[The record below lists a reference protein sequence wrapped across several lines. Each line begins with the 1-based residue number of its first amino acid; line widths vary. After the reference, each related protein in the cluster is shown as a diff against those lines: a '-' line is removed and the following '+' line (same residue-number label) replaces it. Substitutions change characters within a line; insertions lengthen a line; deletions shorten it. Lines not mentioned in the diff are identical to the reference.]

1 MDKAIESLFYMNFDK
16 EDGLIVD
23 QLVLEKTDQQGSEL
37 LTTPTARTSQS
48 MQTNRIDPE
57 IRIGQRLA

>member
-1 MDKAIESLFYMNFDK
+1 VSEEAQILDKAIESLFYMNFDK

-48 MQTNRIDPE
+48 
-57 IRIGQRLA
+57 L

>member
-48 MQTNRIDPE
+48 MQTNRIDPD